1 MKHSL
6 NSLFILVLLSF
17 SSRAQEASINGLTL
31 QDSVVIANMPEWVK
45 PILEKSDQVKTH
57 KIISN
62 YNPLY
67 FEADFTGDKLID
79 IAFFVENTVDHTK
92 GVMMINSGKNLVYI
106 VGCGNPTEMGSS
118 FTSFPSWFVFR
129 GKTIRNQSKKTVSIT
144 APAIQLKGEKETNL
158 VIYWSKTKYK
168 TFIQQ

>member
-1 MKHSL
+1 MKSL
-6 NSLFILVLLSF
+6 HLLSLTCLLSF
-17 SSRAQEASINGLTL
+17 SSPAQDATINGLSL
-31 QDSVVIANMPEWVK
+31 QDSTVIANIPEWVK
-45 PILEKSDQVKTH
+45 PILEKSETVKTH
-57 KIISN
+57 KIIST

-79 IAFFVENTVDHTK
+79 IAFFVENMVDHTK
-92 GVMMINSGKNLVYI
+92 GMMIINSGKNLVYI

-144 APAIQLKGEKETNL
+144 NPAILLKGTKETNL
-158 VIYWSKTKYK
+158 VVYWSRNKYK

>member
-1 MKHSL
+1 MKTLRFLSL
-6 NSLFILVLLSF
+6 SCLLSF
-17 SSRAQEASINGLTL
+17 FSFAQEEIVLTGLTI
-31 QDSVVIANMPEWVK
+31 QDSTVIANIPEWVK
-45 PILEKSDQVKTH
+45 PILEKSETAKNY
-57 KIISN
+57 KISST

-79 IAFFVENTVDHTK
+79 IAFFVENTLDHTK
-92 GVMMINSGKNLVYI
+92 GMMMINSGKNLIYI

-118 FTSFPSWFVFR
+118 FTSFPSWFVYR

-144 APAIQLKGEKETNL
+144 NPAIQLKGTKETNL
-158 VIYWSKTKYK
+158 VVYWSKNKYK

>member
-1 MKHSL
+1 MKRSL
-6 NSLFILVLLSF
+6 HFVLFICLFSF
-17 SSRAQEASINGLTL
+17 SSYAQDASITGLTI
-31 QDSVVIANMPEWVK
+31 QDSTVIANMPEWVK
-45 PILEKSDQVKTH
+45 PILEKSAQVKTH
-57 KIISN
+57 KIISS

-92 GVMMINSGKNLVYI
+92 GVMIVNSGKNLVYI

-118 FTSFPSWFVFR
+118 FTNFPSWFIFR
-129 GKTIRNQSKKTVSIT
+129 GKTIFNQSKKKVSIT
-144 APAIQLKGEKETNL
+144 NPAIQLKGTKETNL
-158 VIYWSKTKYK
+158 IIYWSKTKYK